1 MGHKL
6 ETELKGGHV
15 PLVPQ
20 CFLRLCRAIAEALRR
35 QGYNHNF
42 KQCRKKGL
50 KKKYKETID
59 SLSRSRVGVESNKD
73 VDDLDLTVS
82 FKWFTEIHAVLGK
95 RVVVSPP
102 SLIDLSNFS
111 SQHSGT
117 STPAVDPWQSS
128 SADQAMSL
136 TPANTGEIVQLGT
149 AEAIESE
156 DLIGPRTPA
165 TDQPDLDTSSTVS
178 AEQPSTIQTRP
189 TTPAP
194 DNDHQAGPSSS
205 SAEPSATVPRA
216 KKRKLTT
223 KMNRIN
229 KPNKILMDTF
239 LAAQEES
246 RQELMELE
254 RQRMAWDRQQA

>member
-1 MGHKL
+1 M
-6 ETELKGGHV
+6 
-15 PLVPQ
+15 
-20 CFLRLCRAIAEALRR
+20 RR

-50 KKKYKETID
+50 KKKYKETVD
-59 SLSRSRVGVESNKD
+59 SLSHSRVGVESNKD

-128 SADQAMSL
+128 STDQAVSL

-156 DLIGPRTPA
+156 DLIRPRTLA

-178 AEQPSTIQTRP
+178 AEQPSTIQTSQQRLFQ
-189 TTPAP
+189 TTIINQDLPHLQLSP
-194 DNDHQAGPSSS
+194 RLLHL
-205 SAEPSATVPRA
+205 VP
-216 KKRKLTT
+216 KSE
-223 KMNRIN
+223 N
-229 KPNKILMDTF
+229 
-239 LAAQEES
+239 
-246 RQELMELE
+246 
-254 RQRMAWDRQQA
+254 